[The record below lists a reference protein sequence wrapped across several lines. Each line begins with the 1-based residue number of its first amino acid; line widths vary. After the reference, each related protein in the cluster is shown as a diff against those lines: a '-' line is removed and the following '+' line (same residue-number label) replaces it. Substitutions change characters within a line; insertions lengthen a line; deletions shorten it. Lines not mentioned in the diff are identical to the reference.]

1 MRNPINDLDCAKD
14 ILKTYHQ
21 VDDTA
26 FASKRVSIQSRLFK
40 KNKALEHELNA
51 LKEKYTALQ
60 SVLSDRD
67 ERLTRLDRQLNDR
80 TLQMDQLREDFNHI
94 VDQFGKPPKEDN
106 L

>member
-1 MRNPINDLDCAKD
+1 MRNPVNDLDCAKD

-26 FASKRVSIQSRLFK
+26 FASNRISLQSRMHK

-51 LKEKYTALQ
+51 LKEKYSALQ
-60 SVLSDRD
+60 RALSDRE

-80 TLQMDQLREDFNHI
+80 TMQMDQLREDFSHI
-94 VDQFGKPPKEDN
+94 VDQFGHPTKKE
-106 L
+106 